1 MTIQEPFSRAS
12 WPGVLVAIFIASALA
27 SCAPGERVWVDEHG
41 NEAAVDYQGPSHC
54 DWDSA
59 RILVVG
65 KGSGRREYVR
75 DEAGVLDEAGDA
87 LAEFDDDAALPSD
100 ATPTGITRD
109 DLELWMVPDDVAVYI
124 VAPDHAERWPR
135 FMRTA
140 ACA

>member
-1 MTIQEPFSRAS
+1 MVIVIAFA
-12 WPGVLVAIFIASALA
+12 LVA
-27 SCAPGERVWVDEHG
+27 CAPGERVWVDEQG
-41 NEAAVDYQGPSHC
+41 NEAGVDYQGPSHC

-65 KGSGRREYVR
+65 EGSGRREYVR

-87 LAEFDDDAALPSD
+87 LGEFDDDVALPSD
-100 ATPTGITRD
+100 ATPTGITRG
-109 DLELWMVPDDVAVYI
+109 DLELWMVPDDEAIYI

>member
-1 MTIQEPFSRAS
+1 M
-12 WPGVLVAIFIASALA
+12 AIVIAIPLA
-27 SCAPGERVWVDEHG
+27 ACAPGERVWVDEQG

-54 DWDSA
+54 GWDSA

-65 KGSGRREYVR
+65 AGSGRREYVR
-75 DEAGVLDEAGDA
+75 DEAGVLHEAGDA
-87 LAEFDDDAALPSD
+87 LAEFDDDVALPSD

-109 DLELWMVPDDVAVYI
+109 DLELWMVPDDEAVYI
-124 VAPDHAERWPR
+124 VAADHAERWPR